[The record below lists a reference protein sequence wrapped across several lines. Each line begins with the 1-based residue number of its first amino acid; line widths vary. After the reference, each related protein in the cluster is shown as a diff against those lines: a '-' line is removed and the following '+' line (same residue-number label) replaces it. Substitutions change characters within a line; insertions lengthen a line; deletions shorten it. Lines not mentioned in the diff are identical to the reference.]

1 MRGVFTSGPLAAPEE
16 TERLKAALRDDAE
29 RLRSASERVGLATG
43 CDTPDV
49 MADEIIRLR
58 DDYMHLT
65 RYVVTTEDDA
75 FLSSHSVWQII
86 DAGLQERQAALASA
100 RNDALEEV
108 ARYHDDAVTRIRN
121 NQANYKNGRMLPTAK
136 RASNIHEASAAIE
149 AMREP
154 TDAMARKADGLTD
167 LVGPYEEANTPEAR
181 QDEFKCAWR
190 AMIDK
195 AIQESGE

>member
-1 MRGVFTSGPLAAPEE
+1 MRIVEKVANAIFENMPSDLIGEKTI
-16 TERLKAALRDDAE
+16 
-29 RLRSASERVGLATG
+29 ERVRVSYG
-43 CDTPDV
+43 
-49 MADEIIRLR
+49 
-58 DDYMHLT
+58 
-65 RYVVTTEDDA
+65 
-75 FLSSHSVWQII
+75 
-86 DAGLQERQAALASA
+86 
-100 RNDALEEV
+100 V
-108 ARYHDDAVTRIRN
+108 AI
-121 NQANYKNGRMLPTAK
+121 
-136 RASNIHEASAAIE
+136 ASAAIE